1 MVKKYLPLI
10 LVLLLFSFSVSHGAR
25 QDDENEPRIFSA
37 EEISS
42 FEQKFREIDVYM
54 EYFREKM
61 VEHNDIIDVYTDAER
76 LFRDLKTS
84 PDISDIDLARE
95 HLNAKLEILREK
107 AEQRMSYIKRMD
119 LMYQTMTILGLII
132 IVFMVVYS
140 IYMFARRK
148 V

>member
-10 LVLLLFSFSVSHGAR
+10 LVLLLFAFSISYGAR
-25 QDDENEPRIFSA
+25 SDEETQPRIFSA
-37 EEISS
+37 EEISD
-42 FEQKFREIDVYM
+42 FEKKFKEIDVYM

-84 PDISDIDLARE
+84 PDIVDIELARE
-95 HLNAKLEILREK
+95 HLNTKLENLREK

-119 LMYQTMTILGLII
+119 LMYQTMTILGLVI